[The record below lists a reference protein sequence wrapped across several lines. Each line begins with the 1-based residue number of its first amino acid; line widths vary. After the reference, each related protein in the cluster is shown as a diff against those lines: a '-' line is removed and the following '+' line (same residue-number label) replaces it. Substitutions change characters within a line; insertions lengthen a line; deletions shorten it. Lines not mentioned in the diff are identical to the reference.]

1 MKLTADS
8 HTPGGHRRCSIT
20 SLREFSEDF
29 SKTENKKVIAH
40 SRVSSH
46 DQKDE
51 LKRQSYTLRK
61 VRSGRSS
68 SFAVIEDLGSGIN
81 Y

>member
-40 SRVSSH
+40 SRGSSH

-51 LKRQSYTLRK
+51 LKR
-61 VRSGRSS
+61 
-68 SFAVIEDLGSGIN
+68 
-81 Y
+81 